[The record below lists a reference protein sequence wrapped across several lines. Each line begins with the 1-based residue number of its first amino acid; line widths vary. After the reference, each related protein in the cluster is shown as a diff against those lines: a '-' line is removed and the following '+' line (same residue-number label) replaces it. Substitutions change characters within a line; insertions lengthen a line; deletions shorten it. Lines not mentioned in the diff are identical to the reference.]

1 MSDVFLFVISLAI
14 SGLGLAGSWTAFQ
27 RRGLASGMRGTAW
40 SLVPMAAYLT
50 GLTKWMTDLALSP
63 IKWVGL
69 ILLGVAALLYVTSGV
84 MLRRGVAGAE
94 GQAATPAGKKAK
106 PGREIEQGGASAA
119 VDPDLADIEAILR
132 NRGIS

>member
-14 SGLGLAGSWTAFQ
+14 TGLGLAGSWRAFQ

-50 GLTKWMTDLALSP
+50 GLTKWMTDLVLSP
-63 IKWVGL
+63 VKWIGL
-69 ILLGVAALLYVTSGV
+69 ALLGVTVVLYVTSGV
-84 MLRRGVAGAE
+84 MLRRGVAAAE
-94 GQAATPAGKKAK
+94 GQAAVPAGRKSK
-106 PGREIEQGGASAA
+106 PGRAVEQGGSSPAA
-119 VDPDLADIEAILR
+119 DPDLADIEAILR

>member
-14 SGLGLAGSWTAFQ
+14 TGLGLGGSWTAFQ

-50 GLTKWMTDLALSP
+50 GLTKWMTDLVLSP
-63 IKWVGL
+63 VKWAGL
-69 ILLGVAALLYVTSGV
+69 VLLGVAALLYVTSGV
-84 MLRRGVAGAE
+84 MLRRGAAGAE
-94 GQAATPAGKKAK
+94 GQGSVPAGKKTK
-106 PGREIEQGGASAA
+106 PRRAVEQGGSAA
-119 VDPDLADIEAILR
+119 AADPDLADIEAILR

>member
-14 SGLGLAGSWTAFQ
+14 TGLGLAGSWTAFQ

-50 GLTKWMTDLALSP
+50 GLTKWMTDLVLSP
-63 IKWVGL
+63 VKWAGL
-69 ILLGVAALLYVTSGV
+69 LLLGVSVLLYVTSGV

-94 GQAATPAGKKAK
+94 GRAAAPAGKKTK
-106 PGREIEQGGASAA
+106 PGRAVEQGGSGAG

>member
-1 MSDVFLFVISLAI
+1 MSDVLLFVISLAI
-14 SGLGLAGSWTAFQ
+14 TGLGLAGSWTAYR

-63 IKWVGL
+63 VKWAGL
-69 ILLGVAALLYVTSGV
+69 VLLGLAALLYVTSGV
-84 MLRRGVAGAE
+84 LLRRGAAGA
-94 GQAATPAGKKAK
+94 GDSAATPTVTRGK
-106 PGREIEQGGASAA
+106 PGRAVEQGGAGPGT
-119 VDPDLADIEAILR
+119 DPDLADIEAILR